1 MENLNNESEIRILTQ
16 GDEVEIFFPP
26 GAAQNISTT
35 VSQAY
40 SGDLRRDVNG
50 NLVDLTRAQL
60 RKFNISLS
68 ATGQALPDLRQLWRG
83 QLARVAI
90 PATWNAFF
98 PASLEQVQLERTP
111 FGTPRL
117 TSLDGAGPLPSV
129 SVDAETGAVV
139 RGAWPAGSTPRDLV
153 LEYQPILSCRIGSV
167 TVSGSEWD
175 ASASWSLE
183 LEEV

>member
-1 MENLNNESEIRILTQ
+1 M

-26 GAAQNISTT
+26 GAAQNIATS

-40 SGDLRRDVNG
+40 AGDLRRTVNG
-50 NLVDLTRAQL
+50 DLIDLTRASL
-60 RKFNISLS
+60 RKYTVSLS
-68 ATGQALPDLRQLWRG
+68 ATGQALPDLRNLWRG
-83 QLARVAI
+83 QFARVAI
-90 PATWNAFF
+90 PVTWNAYF
-98 PASLEQVQLERTP
+98 PASVQEIALERTP

-117 TSLDGAGPLPSV
+117 TSLDGSGPLPSV
-129 SVDAETGAVV
+129 SVDPETGAVV
-139 RGAWPAGSTPRDLV
+139 RGAWPSGSTPRDLL
-153 LEYQPILSCRIGSV
+153 LEYQPFLSCRVASV